1 MHAEDVIAG
10 ARVYGLLPED
20 RPAVCKLSL
29 SSLAARSTWQF
40 LTAPS
45 YPPDHGFAQGT

>member
-29 SSLAARSTWQF
+29 SSLAATVNLAIFDSSVGGNGH
-40 LTAPS
+40 P
-45 YPPDHGFAQGT
+45 H